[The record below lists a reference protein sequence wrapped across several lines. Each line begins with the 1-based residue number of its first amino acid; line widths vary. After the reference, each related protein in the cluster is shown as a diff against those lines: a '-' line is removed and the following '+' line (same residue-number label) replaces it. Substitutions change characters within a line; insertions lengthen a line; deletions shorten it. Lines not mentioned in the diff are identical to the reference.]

1 MTEHILE
8 HLRALSNHPK
18 CILRRPSEKIQL
30 LRDPLHR
37 QRVRKVQQL
46 PRASNLAVLHNVQIP
61 DGCHLHTHARH
72 TLRSSP
78 KKKNPPTSCCLAFS
92 AGGKYGGSGALN
104 RNADASVEKYKMMFP
119 TISRRS
125 LLTGTMKSRRT
136 LCISN

>member
-1 MTEHILE
+1 MTEHVLE

-46 PRASNLAVLHNVQIP
+46 SRASNLAVLHNVQIP

-72 TLRSSP
+72 TLRSTPHKNIRLPVVVSP
-78 KKKNPPTSCCLAFS
+78 SLRA
-92 AGGKYGGSGALN
+92 
-104 RNADASVEKYKMMFP
+104 ASTVAAVP
-119 TISRRS
+119 
-125 LLTGTMKSRRT
+125 
-136 LCISN
+136 